1 MARLDLSHGFVKH
14 IQKNQI
20 ERGEWDL
27 SERARRS
34 SQRARRTQGPMGER
48 RPDQQV
54 YRPPKVK
61 PAASS
66 DTIVKQTTQLEHG
79 RTLQLEY
86 EDDNGHVTSVTICEE
101 ESEEE
106 MVSKVGK
113 AAGEGLT
120 EELSFFLLLWLR
132 RELDRRWGRDKAAE
146 QSESTTVEEC
156 DRRQRGS
163 GRRGGRSDRDCK
175 RVREYKLRNAGKE
188 RERKSEY
195 EEYQL

>member
-27 SERARRS
+27 SERTRRL

-48 RPDQQV
+48 RPDRQV

-61 PAASS
+61 PAACLH
-66 DTIVKQTTQLEHG
+66 DIVKQTTKLEHG
-79 RTLQLEY
+79 RTLQLEF

-101 ESEEE
+101 ESEED

-120 EELSFFLLLWLR
+120 KELSFFLLLWLR

-146 QSESTTVEEC
+146 QRESTTVEES

-163 GRRGGRSDRDCK
+163 GRRGGRSDRGSERGRECK
-175 RVREYKLRNAGKE
+175 LKNAGKE
-188 RERKSEY
+188 R
-195 EEYQL
+195 